1 MSRPINQLRSFSR
14 SRRLLLAIACLTL
27 LAMGISARAWLIP
40 ADATPPRPAPRRA
53 PPPTSARNT
62 KELLPSELITITTRG
77 FEPRELTRPAGRFF
91 LSVEN
96 RSRRRGLT
104 LILDPE
110 HGNRVREYTEPEGEL
125 DWTDELQ
132 LTPGRYMLTT
142 RERPDWVCQITVTP
156 Q

>member
-1 MSRPINQLRSFSR
+1 MLRPINPLARFYRSW
-14 SRRLLLAIACLTL
+14 RLLFAVACLTL
-27 LAMGISARAWLIP
+27 LVLGVSARAWLIP
-40 ADATPPRPAPRRA
+40 AEATPPRPVPRRA
-53 PPPTSARNT
+53 PAPATARKA
-62 KELLPSELITITTRG
+62 KELLPSEVVTITTRG

-110 HGNRVREYTEPEGEL
+110 HGDRVRENTEPEGEL

-132 LTPGRYMLTT
+132 LTPGRYTLTT
-142 RERPDWVCQITVTP
+142 RERPDWICRITVTP
-156 Q
+156 